1 MTDWGLAVKVFVSGV
16 SIVMIIMFL
25 LQLSVSASSFV
36 VRYFDQRLAK
46 AKE

>member
-16 SIVMIIMFL
+16 SIVMLIMFL

-36 VRYFDQRLAK
+36 VRSFEKRLAK